1 MENMD
6 IDPHVELD
14 KLLEGMDEEIAL
26 PATPRPTPARQP
38 STLPTINPRYGARR
52 GDWMMA
58 DSSVTSGI
66 TTTSTVAVSPTEPSV
81 SVPTTTTSSTA
92 AIAPSK
98 IPHSTP
104 KPTGKP
110 KVATKAQPKIVA
122 IECVK
127 PPGLVKEKT
136 VEHTTAKTQK
146 RTIRVPESTPA
157 AKALAQ
163 PIPRIPAPPPATSLR
178 KLMVIPSVKP
188 TVSRIPVI
196 ATTTPASARPNVSTS
211 NITKVRVFLCE
222 KDDEILVSPVN
233 THYFPRG
240 RKSRRPAKNDKLTEI
255 KNIAKSVAEQQVRI
269 QKLKQQNVILSKN
282 VVDLSQQNSVI
293 VNYVHDIREGLAN
306 MTEQPSSELIISGIP
321 AELEL
326 EPKQMN
332 NANQNDVNNHRNK
345 LSYIVKFKSV
355 YVSRHVID
363 LKKRKGDL
371 TASEV
376 FDCPLTSKIYINEFL
391 SPKMHSLHC
400 KVKELA
406 KTHKYKYVWVKHG
419 NISVREE
426 DKSSIIVVRTDHDL
440 RLLETS

>member
-104 KPTGKP
+104 VTKSNPRATAGRKRIAHKPTASTDKTQSKKPTGKP

-136 VEHTTAKTQK
+136 VKHTTAKTQK

-178 KLMVIPSVKP
+178 KLMVIPSVKS

-211 NITKVRVFLCE
+211 NITKSVATNTIRIPTHVRAIPVTPVSNVTTPAF
-222 KDDEILVSPVN
+222 VSP
-233 THYFPRG
+233 PRF
-240 RKSRRPAKNDKLTEI
+240 T
-255 KNIAKSVAEQQVRI
+255 
-269 QKLKQQNVILSKN
+269 
-282 VVDLSQQNSVI
+282 
-293 VNYVHDIREGLAN
+293 
-306 MTEQPSSELIISGIP
+306 
-321 AELEL
+321 
-326 EPKQMN
+326 
-332 NANQNDVNNHRNK
+332 
-345 LSYIVKFKSV
+345 
-355 YVSRHVID
+355 
-363 LKKRKGDL
+363 
-371 TASEV
+371 
-376 FDCPLTSKIYINEFL
+376 
-391 SPKMHSLHC
+391 
-400 KVKELA
+400 
-406 KTHKYKYVWVKHG
+406 
-419 NISVREE
+419 
-426 DKSSIIVVRTDHDL
+426 
-440 RLLETS
+440 

>member
-1 MENMD
+1 KQLVSRQNTGHIMENMD

-104 KPTGKP
+104 VTKSNPRATAGRKL
-110 KVATKAQPKIVA
+110 ATKAQPKIVA

-211 NITKVRVFLCE
+211 NITKSVATNTIRIPTHVRAIPVTPVSNVTTPAF
-222 KDDEILVSPVN
+222 VSP
-233 THYFPRG
+233 PRFTY
-240 RKSRRPAKNDKLTEI
+240 D
-255 KNIAKSVAEQQVRI
+255 
-269 QKLKQQNVILSKN
+269 
-282 VVDLSQQNSVI
+282 SQQPVR
-293 VNYVHDIREGLAN
+293 YR
-306 MTEQPSSELIISGIP
+306 SSNCRRSCL
-321 AELEL
+321 
-326 EPKQMN
+326 
-332 NANQNDVNNHRNK
+332 
-345 LSYIVKFKSV
+345 
-355 YVSRHVID
+355 
-363 LKKRKGDL
+363 
-371 TASEV
+371 
-376 FDCPLTSKIYINEFL
+376 
-391 SPKMHSLHC
+391 
-400 KVKELA
+400 
-406 KTHKYKYVWVKHG
+406 
-419 NISVREE
+419 
-426 DKSSIIVVRTDHDL
+426 
-440 RLLETS
+440 